1 MKLFTRAREGDEL
14 KAPASPD
21 PQTSTESGVPPLS
34 IWERRGVKL
43 TALGGAGVGALGF
56 YASFD
61 AVSAKALEWG
71 FDEPWVLPTAID
83 SAIPVFTGAY
93 LFLIRMD
100 MRLWWARLV
109 PWALSL
115 ITCALN
121 VAAGDSLWSK
131 VAHGAMSLLWVAVSE
146 IAAHTYAVRIGAATG
161 KRRRMDKVRWARWVL
176 SPLPTFLLWRR
187 MKLWELTSYDEV
199 LELEQERLVY
209 QAKLRGRFG
218 RAWRRKAPVE
228 SLMPLRLARTGI
240 PLQETAAEGL
250 LAAGIEPGIFAVPV
264 ETVEVQAL
272 PAPAPAAMP
281 PAHTAPAAAA
291 PKPRRVTAT
300 VHSQPAKALEP
311 TPAPKPAPVSPAGEE
326 QGEPQPYVVP
336 AWSTEEELRE
346 IIAEVIDGGH
356 RDVFD
361 GPLTGAAIAEVLGQ
375 SEGNGRKVRG
385 RIIKEYAAQKGV
397 LLPQPATVDAVF
409 AAFDQ
414 ALTATGS

>member
-1 MKLFTRAREGDEL
+1 MKLPFTRAREGDE
-14 KAPASPD
+14 
-21 PQTSTESGVPPLS
+21 PQTPVDSEPDSPTDSGVPPLS

-43 TALGGAGVGALGF
+43 TALGGVGVGGLGF

-61 AVSAKALEWG
+61 AVSAKAAQWG

-121 VAAGDSLWSK
+121 VAAGNSLWSK

-161 KRRRMDKVRWARWVL
+161 RRRRMDKVRLSRWFL
-176 SPLPTFLLWRR
+176 DPLPTFLLWRR
-187 MKLWELTSYDEV
+187 MKLWELTSYDAV
-199 LELEQERLVY
+199 LKLEQERLVY

-228 SLMPLRLARTGI
+228 ALMPLRLARTGV

-250 LAAGIEPGIFAVPV
+250 RAAGLEPGIFAQPVAPV
-264 ETVEVQAL
+264 EELPAL
-272 PAPAPAAMP
+272 PAPVLAPVVP
-281 PAHTAPAAAA
+281 AAA
-291 PKPRRVTAT
+291 PKPPRVTAT
-300 VHSQPAKALEP
+300 VPAQPAKALEP
-311 TPAPKPAPVSPAGEE
+311 APTPEPAAAAGEE
-326 QGEPQPYVVP
+326 RGEPQPYVVP
-336 AWSTEEELRE
+336 AWSTEEELRA

-375 SEGNGRKVRG
+375 HEGSGRRTRS

>member
-1 MKLFTRAREGDEL
+1 MKLPFTRVRKGEE
-14 KAPASPD
+14 
-21 PQTSTESGVPPLS
+21 PQTPADHEPSSTDSGVPPLS
-34 IWERRGVKL
+34 LWERRGIKL
-43 TALGGAGVGALGF
+43 TALGGAGVGGLGF

-61 AVSAKALEWG
+61 AVSAKALDWG

-83 SAIPVFTGAY
+83 SSIPVFTGAY

-121 VAAGDSLWSK
+121 VAAGTSLWSK

-161 KRRRMDKVRWARWVL
+161 RRRRMDKVRWARWFL
-176 SPLPTFLLWRR
+176 APLPTFLLWRR
-187 MKLWELTSYDEV
+187 MKLWELTSYDTV
-199 LELEQERLVY
+199 LELEQERLLY
-209 QAKLRGRFG
+209 QAKLRARFG

-240 PLQETAAEGL
+240 PLQETAADGL
-250 LAAGIEPGIFAVPV
+250 RAAGLELGIFAPQVAPV
-264 ETVEVQAL
+264 EELPAL
-272 PAPAPAAMP
+272 PAPVPAPAVP
-281 PAHTAPAAAA
+281 AAA

-300 VHSQPAKALEP
+300 VPSQPAKVIEP
-311 TPAPKPAPVSPAGEE
+311 TPKPEEPATATAEESGEL
-326 QGEPQPYVVP
+326 QPYVVP
-336 AWSTEEELRE
+336 PWSTERELRE
-346 IIAEVIDGGH
+346 ILVQVIDGKH

-375 SEGNGRKVRG
+375 SDGNGRKVRS
-385 RIIKEYAAQKGV
+385 RIIKEYAAQRGV
-397 LLPQPATVDAVF
+397 QIPARATVDDVF

>member
-14 KAPASPD
+14 KAPVD
-21 PQTSTESGVPPLS
+21 PEPQPSTDSDVPPLS
-34 IWERRGVKL
+34 KWERRGIKL
-43 TALGGAGVGALGF
+43 TALGGAGVGGLGF

-61 AVSAKALEWG
+61 SVSAKAMEWG

-146 IAAHTYAVRIGAATG
+146 VAAHTYAVRIGAATG
-161 KRRRMDKVRWARWVL
+161 RRRRMDKVRWSRWFL

-187 MKLWELTSYDEV
+187 MKLWELTSYDKV
-199 LELEQERLVY
+199 LELEQERLIY
-209 QAKLRGRFG
+209 QAKLRARFG

-228 SLMPLRLARTGI
+228 SLMPLRLARTGV
-240 PLQETAAEGL
+240 PLQQTAADGL
-250 LAAGIEPGIFAVPV
+250 RAAGLEPGIFALPA
-264 ETVEVQAL
+264 ETVEALAL
-272 PAPAPAAMP
+272 PAPVPAMPAALP
-281 PAHTAPAAAA
+281 SVPAAAA

-300 VHSQPAKALEP
+300 VPTQPPAAPVPAPSPEP
-311 TPAPKPAPVSPAGEE
+311 TAPAAED

-336 AWSTEEELRE
+336 TWSTEEELRE
-346 IIAEVIDGGH
+346 IIAQVIDGGH

-361 GPLTGAAIAEVLGQ
+361 GPLTGAAIAEVLQQ